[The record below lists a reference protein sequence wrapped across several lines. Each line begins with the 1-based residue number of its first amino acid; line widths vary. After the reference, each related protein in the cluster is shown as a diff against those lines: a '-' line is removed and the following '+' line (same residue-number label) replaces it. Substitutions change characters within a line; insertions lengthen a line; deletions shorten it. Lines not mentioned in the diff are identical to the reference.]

1 MVFRCDRCGALVHA
15 RCIWGEFYIPEGK
28 DWRTAKQRRWIC
40 GMCLVNTNVQYFDCD
55 LRRWIDV
62 FVVAFNHLS
71 NIHVIKYQQDLRS
84 VRLKHLRVREVPEMD
99 DVEAHV
105 ENTPINNSILEM
117 RDGVRCYKGSRA
129 ISDIA
134 NWNYHSLPQVV
145 GIQGR
150 DQQQLSFRTNSNP
163 KDNLINVVLY
173 RRWE

>member
-1 MVFRCDRCGALVHA
+1 MSFRCDHCGALVHA
-15 RCIWGEFYIPEGK
+15 RCIWGEFYIPEGN

-40 GMCLVNTNVQYFDCD
+40 GTCLVNTNVQYFDCD

-99 DVEAHV
+99 DMEAHV
-105 ENTPINNSILEM
+105 ENTPINNSIIEL

-145 GIQGR
+145 GLER
-150 DQQQLSFRTNSNP
+150 WDQQQLSFRTNSNP
-163 KDNLINVVLY
+163 KDNLINVVVY
-173 RRWE
+173 RR